1 MAVRVRVVAPQAARH
16 AIQSFWIVVWEDE
29 ASHVVVTADA
39 EHVAR
44 LSVRDARHAASR
56 QYFRR
61 HAKARE
67 HLQVFCGK
75 ISRHR
80 APPCS
85 DFDPPAAERRV
96 CRASPERQSCDIKPC
111 ARSLST
117 LGCLGAS
124 IWPSRGLWGLIE
136 STAQLRLALTV
147 RPSWLPPF

>member
-1 MAVRVRVVAPQAARH
+1 MEQRACARGKIYVVVVSPRANVLPMAVRVRVVAPQAARH

-75 ISRHR
+75 I
-80 APPCS
+80 
-85 DFDPPAAERRV
+85 
-96 CRASPERQSCDIKPC
+96 
-111 ARSLST
+111 
-117 LGCLGAS
+117 
-124 IWPSRGLWGLIE
+124 
-136 STAQLRLALTV
+136 
-147 RPSWLPPF
+147 